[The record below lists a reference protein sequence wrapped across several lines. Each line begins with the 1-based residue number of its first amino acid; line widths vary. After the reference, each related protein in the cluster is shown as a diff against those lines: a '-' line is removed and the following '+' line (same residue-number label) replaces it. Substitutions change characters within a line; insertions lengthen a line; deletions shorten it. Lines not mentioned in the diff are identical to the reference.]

1 MKTLHKLL
9 IYTGLLGLLLMIFTL
24 YGRPDFLMTL
34 ANQLWGC
41 F

>member
-1 MKTLHKLL
+1 ML
-9 IYTGLLGLLLMIFTL
+9 YVGLLTVLLAVFTL

-34 ANQLWGC
+34 ANQVWGC

>member
-1 MKTLHKLL
+1 MKPGVKWS
-9 IYTGLLGLLLMIFTL
+9 LLGAALALLAAVFTL

-34 ANQLWGC
+34 SNQLWGC